1 MFSEFIPTH
10 PRAVSISMNYNQMVI
25 HWTEPLEN
33 ADKVNIYEI
42 SYQRSTDTEP
52 KIARVV
58 GFISLTLCKLSKF

>member
-1 MFSEFIPTH
+1 
-10 PRAVSISMNYNQMVI
+10 MNYNQMVI

-58 GFISLTLCKLSKF
+58 GYIILTLHAGNFFMGLLSSAGFFFQN